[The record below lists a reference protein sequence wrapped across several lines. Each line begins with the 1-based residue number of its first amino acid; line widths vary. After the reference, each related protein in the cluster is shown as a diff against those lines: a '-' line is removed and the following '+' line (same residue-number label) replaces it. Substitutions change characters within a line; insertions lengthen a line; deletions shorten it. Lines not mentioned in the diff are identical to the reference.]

1 MNGGDVNLE
10 VDEVDDT
17 SGTETGIGL
26 GVAEKMVEARE
37 CGTNVMVRQ

>member
-1 MNGGDVNLE
+1 MNGECRDLE

-17 SGTETGIGL
+17 SGAETGIGL

-37 CGTNVMVRQ
+37 YGANVMVRR